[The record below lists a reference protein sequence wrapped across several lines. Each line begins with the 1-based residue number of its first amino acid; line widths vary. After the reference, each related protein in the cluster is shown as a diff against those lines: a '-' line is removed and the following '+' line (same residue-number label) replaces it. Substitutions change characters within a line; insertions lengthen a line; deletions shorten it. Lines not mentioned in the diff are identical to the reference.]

1 MDVRRYWVDIG
12 TAFNVETSTTN
23 NVFRSARGGDGV
35 GWEDADGSVSDG

>member
-23 NVFRSARGGDGV
+23 NVFRSARVGDGV